1 MIGEARPT
9 IKKRKYSRGGCV
21 ECKRRKMKCDEA
33 KPECHNCTRLRKTCI
48 YSEKSNI
55 RFSDGPVDARALKPD
70 QIHSSFE
77 ASSQSPVPQPQS
89 HQQQNQHQHQ
99 HQQRQHPT
107 AQLQHSQLGRSP
119 LFQSQPSPFSNSY
132 QSPQQNQPHMPV
144 HSGVY
149 PHYNNLTYENNK
161 VSPLPSDIDPVR
173 YFNSPSSENSYNYGF
188 RPNSLRNLANAANLT
203 SSTSIDNLTHTT
215 KPSNSN
221 EVEVATS
228 AIAAA
233 TPIAAPA
240 SASSTD
246 TPPVEASNLTAPG
259 SSTVPSFNPSN
270 IVTSGTSSSSTNRS
284 TFRNSISDI
293 LTPIENG
300 VDSPGAQPSKA
311 GENNNNIA
319 KISNTDSNSLP
330 SNMDVDIE
338 NFMFMKGV
346 FDEASLWVHDLN
358 DLVTS
363 DLLDTSLNVNNNNST
378 AQKPEPTSLNSE
390 SLPAISNYN
399 NTNNGYFSGSESGKM
414 SDTYDKHNFQLDEF
428 SNHIVNQVTNQNK
441 PDSLSS
447 MSPREGRAGGRDLIK
462 REDFV
467 ISNSELIDETIR
479 QNNLEGPHVEY
490 LKILTNTDLSYHLY
504 PFASS
509 VESNEVVHILLK
521 YSLNCPYLLM
531 GLLAISATFQHNQT
545 GKLVH
550 DLSRQK
556 YLSVCLT
563 LLSKEFNSSGN
574 ARNNYKLAND
584 IERLLLTVLVLTTN
598 FTATSTDTSGTPGT
612 KKAENNI
619 LNSWKTH
626 LRGAKDLLVSYSAVK
641 SQMKE
646 KMMSVSPGLALAK
659 TWFFAI
665 ESLAGL
671 MSPLGGTVIKKKE
684 ESEGKME
691 LETSEVKDTFGAD
704 SDDHGPGKYKI
715 FTDTGYFLYEQNPE
729 YHDSLVKIGFLS
741 PTANTEMHGEFN
753 IFIGFTIDVV
763 YLNQEFIE
771 SLNSIRS
778 NPKVKVNADK
788 NLRLMS
794 LIHKAKQVVVIPG
807 VSHSTH
813 AIPTTSIA
821 HPDYTGHDK
830 IVFPATAYAKSNN
843 EGKGPPVYYSW
854 FDVSQQIR
862 VDAVYLRILVSP
874 NFFGLPKSNHV
885 VEELVKR
892 LFGYMFFVKEKEEN
906 VKIEQSIVAESEHF
920 YLPSDVFDLRCA
932 MIQASFRL
940 CVNFAKTDLEF
951 EKLQLFFI
959 GLVKLGNGSALTA
972 LEMVNRSRER
982 RRRRQENGTE
992 EGISD
997 EESLPGDFG
1006 REVIAFS

>member
-1 MIGEARPT
+1 M
-9 IKKRKYSRGGCV
+9 

-48 YSEKSNI
+48 YSEKLNI
-55 RFSDGPVDARALKPD
+55 RFQDGPVDARGLNPD
-70 QIHSSFE
+70 QIQLKFE
-77 ASSQSPVPQPQS
+77 ASSRSPVPQPQG
-89 HQQQNQHQHQ
+89 HQKHQHQHPHQHQHQ
-99 HQQRQHPT
+99 HQQRQLPAT
-107 AQLQHSQLGRSP
+107 LLQHLQLGRLP
-119 LFQSQPSPFSNSY
+119 LFQLQPLPLSSTY
-132 QSPQQNQPHMPV
+132 QLLQPNQPHIPV
-144 HSGVY
+144 HSGAY
-149 PHYNNLTYENNK
+149 PHYNSLTYENNK
-161 VSPLPSDIDPVR
+161 VLPLPSDIDPVR
-173 YFNSPSSENSYNYGF
+173 YFNSPPSENSYNYGF
-188 RPNSLRNLANAANLT
+188 RPNSLRHLANAANLT
-203 SSTSIDNLTHTT
+203 SPTSIDNLTHTA

-233 TPIAAPA
+233 ISTTNPAPA
-240 SASSTD
+240 LASSTEIP
-246 TPPVEASNLTAPG
+246 TAGAPNLSASGP
-259 SSTVPSFNPSN
+259 STLPSFNTSN
-270 IVTSGTSSSSTNRS
+270 IATSGTSSSSTNRS
-284 TFRNSISDI
+284 TFRNSILDI
-293 LTPIENG
+293 LTPIENE
-300 VDSPGAQPSKA
+300 VDSPGAQQSKTSD
-311 GENNNNIA
+311 NNNTMTKN
-319 KISNTDSNSLP
+319 SNADGNSLP
-330 SNMDVDIE
+330 NNIDVDIE
-338 NFMFMKGV
+338 DFMFMKGV

-363 DLLDTSLNVNNNNST
+363 DLLDTSMNVNNNNST
-378 AQKPEPTSLNSE
+378 AQNPDPTSLNSE
-390 SLPAISNYN
+390 SIPALSNYN

-428 SNHIVNQVTNQNK
+428 SNHIVNQITNQHK
-441 PDSLSS
+441 PDSLAS
-447 MSPREGRAGGRDLIK
+447 MLPLEGRTGGRDLIK

-509 VESNEVVHILLK
+509 VELNEVVHILLK
-521 YSLNCPYLLM
+521 YLINCPYLLM

-574 ARNNYKLAND
+574 ARNNHKLAND

-598 FTATSTDTSGTPGT
+598 FTATSKDTSGTPGT
-612 KKAENNI
+612 KKAESNI

-671 MSPLGGTVIKKKE
+671 MLPLGGTVIKKKE
-684 ESEGKME
+684 EVEGKME
-691 LETSEVKDTFGAD
+691 TEKSEVKDDFGAD
-704 SDDHGPGKYKI
+704 SNEQGAGKYKI

-741 PTANTEMHGEFN
+741 PTANTEMYGEFN

-771 SLNSIRS
+771 TLNSIRS
-778 NPKVKVNADK
+778 NPKVKINADK

-794 LIHKAKQVVVIPG
+794 LIYKAKQVDVIPG

-821 HPDYTGHDK
+821 HPDYSGHDK
-830 IVFPATAYAKSNN
+830 IVYPATAYAKSNN
-843 EGKGPPVYYSW
+843 EGKGAPIYYSW

-862 VDAVYLRILVSP
+862 VDAVYLRILVLP

-885 VEELVKR
+885 VEELVQR
-892 LFGYMFFVKEKEEN
+892 LFGYMFFIKEKEEN

-932 MIQASFRL
+932 MIQALFRL

-972 LEMVNRSRER
+972 LEMVNKLRER
-982 RRRRQENGTE
+982 RRRRQENGSE

-997 EESLPGDFG
+997 EENLPGDYG